1 MIIRKFFAVAIGCN
15 CLFHQCFARA
25 PEDAVL
31 CGVITANLVRCLD
44 VYGEPFDTSCTNVP
58 CVLGVCPL
66 PWESTPVLQNYN
78 VLRPTARAGEVGEE
92 EVKLDWLHFAC
103 YHSTV
108 CDGCLYDENWGI
120 FFCQTDLFAP
130 GFNWNLW
137 WPFDDG
143 PCP

>member
-58 CVLGVCPL
+58 CVLGV
-66 PWESTPVLQNYN
+66 SI
-78 VLRPTARAGEVGEE
+78 RAPPR
-92 EVKLDWLHFAC
+92 DA
-103 YHSTV
+103 V
-108 CDGCLYDENWGI
+108 CDVGVSNSMRSSVDVIYKGG
-120 FFCQTDLFAP
+120 FCAS
-130 GFNWNLW
+130 G
-137 WPFDDG
+137 
-143 PCP
+143 